1 MSASPKSTPRLMK
14 KPFGPVF
21 GLSALD
27 EEVFEI
33 TNFENEKIALKFSK
47 LSPLLEQE
55 ESMIKKTLMAVFEKG
70 LFALVSTLNTLIRK
84 FHSASI
90 GNGCTSSPPSTPI
103 KKDPAAS
110 PVSQQSQPGSTCL
123 GLTHSS
129 SKNLSVSLLATQGES
144 ASEESEPEEQG
155 SPKKKVKKITYED
168 NADVIDVAQVAGEDD
183 IDNGEGDQFDIMDS
197 VNEVIK
203 NARYKS
209 INPDWCEIPAG
220 ISVNKDLVS
229 QLKDALVTHPD
240 KTQVFLGVVCVT
252 DDEDNMIGGFQV
264 YVNPELFLALREL
277 SLEGFSIQKNTF
289 LPAIVHEL
297 GEHDSLDAVTLG
309 MFLNKNSKD
318 FSQKIR
324 DNMKYQDLVRFC
336 VSTISNQTKGS
347 EVAVKDYLKLALK
360 EFSKGRSNWS
370 LFISLA
376 SLPASY
382 LTQV

>member
-1 MSASPKSTPRLMK
+1 
-14 KPFGPVF
+14 
-21 GLSALD
+21 
-27 EEVFEI
+27 
-33 TNFENEKIALKFSK
+33 
-47 LSPLLEQE
+47 
-55 ESMIKKTLMAVFEKG
+55 MI
-70 LFALVSTLNTLIRK
+70 
-84 FHSASI
+84 
-90 GNGCTSSPPSTPI
+90 
-103 KKDPAAS
+103 DAAI
-110 PVSQQSQPGSTCL
+110 V
-123 GLTHSS
+123 
-129 SKNLSVSLLATQGES
+129 
-144 ASEESEPEEQG
+144 
-155 SPKKKVKKITYED
+155 D
-168 NADVIDVAQVAGEDD
+168 GEDD
-183 IDNGEGDQFDIMDS
+183 IDNREGDQIDIMDS

-252 DDEDNMIGGFQV
+252 DDEDNMIGGFHV

-277 SLEGFSIQKNTF
+277 SLEGFSIQKNNF

-382 LTQV
+382 LTKFEQFIALFERGALFGQKLSGRQLCNADKKRKRKKSLKLMIPVTMLKLHMKVEEERNCTKY